1 LLSDQ
6 TLISFGR
13 ISLFSY
19 FTPLLQFL
27 KLSADEKE
35 IIHSN
40 WWDKLHWSRD
50 NETTSHQPNLLE
62 PTKVKHN

>member
-1 LLSDQ
+1 
-6 TLISFGR
+6 
-13 ISLFSY
+13 
-19 FTPLLQFL
+19 LQFL

-40 WWDKLHWSRD
+40 WWDKSHWSRD